1 VFKKVGLRKIGPGSV
16 AQAEAAAAAAAAAE
30 YGVAYD
36 PSNGQVCHQNLND
49 SSEISWFLGF
59 IT

>member
-16 AQAEAAAAAAAAAE
+16 AQAEAAAAAAAAE

-36 PSNGQVCHQNLND
+36 PSNGQVCHQNLID
-49 SSEISWFLGF
+49 SSEIS
-59 IT
+59 